1 MRAALAGFALIAG
14 CSSNNNVTAP
24 LGEPPDASTGSTA
37 NDAGRSIDAPIAI
50 DAPVVADA
58 AIDAGPDRGVE
69 QDDDDLAFA
78 LAEIT
83 RSIGMTTMLDGMD
96 IGYAIPIPGFTNP
109 APGEF
114 SGTRDVTTF
123 DYIYHCEDEQA
134 QDNFTCGPA
143 SNHAHVAAT
152 VAGSMVVDSVNL
164 SEVKLGSHW
173 TVRQIDIG
181 EPQYEDTGRWLIT
194 CTLGSD
200 KTRFQLTL
208 DGVWNEVRLDPEP
221 ATTLPFAGNIVY
233 TLTGN
238 RHRAAATP
246 PDVALTGTITITFA
260 AAGQATIAIDP
271 THSYAVD
278 LTTGTTTRM

>member
-1 MRAALAGFALIAG
+1 MRAALAGIALIAG
-14 CSSNNNVTAP
+14 CGSNGNVSGP
-24 LGEPPDASTGSTA
+24 LGEQPDASTGSA
-37 NDAGRSIDAPIAI
+37 AADASRPIDAPIAI
-50 DAPVVADA
+50 DAPAP
-58 AIDAGPDRGVE
+58 IDAPADRGVE

-96 IGYAIPIPGFTNP
+96 IGYAVPIPGFTNP
-109 APGEF
+109 MPGEF
-114 SGTRDVTTF
+114 SGTRDTGSF
-123 DYIYHCEDEQA
+123 DYIYHCEDDA
-134 QDNFTCGPA
+134 GNDNFTCGPTA
-143 SNHAHVAAT
+143 NHVHVAAT
-152 VAGSMVVDSVNL
+152 VVGAMVVDNVNL

-173 TVRQIDIG
+173 TVRNISAG

-200 KTRFQLTL
+200 ATKFQLTL
-208 DGVWNEVRLDPEP
+208 DGTWNEVRLDPEP
-221 ATTLPFAGNIVY
+221 ATTLPFAGNIAY
-233 TLTGN
+233 TLTGH

-246 PDVALTGTITITFA
+246 PDVDLTGAITITFA

-278 LTTGTTTRM
+278 LTTGITTRM

>member
-1 MRAALAGFALIAG
+1 MRAALAGIALIAG
-14 CSSNNNVTAP
+14 CSAHNNVSGP
-24 LGEPPDASTGSTA
+24 LGEPPDASAGGGGS
-37 NDAGRSIDAPIAI
+37 DAGRSIDSPVATDARVPI
-50 DAPVVADA
+50 DAA
-58 AIDAGPDRGVE
+58 ADRGVE

-83 RSIGMTTMLDGMD
+83 RSIGMTAMIDGMD
-96 IGYAIPIPGFTNP
+96 IGYAISIAGFTNP

-123 DYIYHCEDEQA
+123 DYIYHCEDEMA

-152 VAGSMVVDSVNL
+152 IAGSMVVDTLTL
-164 SEVKLGSHW
+164 SEVKLSSHW
-173 TVRQIDIG
+173 TVRQIDIA

-194 CTLGSD
+194 CTLGTD
-200 KTRFQLTL
+200 ATRFQLTL
-208 DGVWNEVRLDPEP
+208 DGTWNEVRLDPEP
-221 ATTLPFAGNIVY
+221 ATTLPFAGNITY
-233 TLTGN
+233 TLTGT

-246 PDVALTGTITITFA
+246 PDVDLTGTITITFA
-260 AAGQATIAIDP
+260 AAGQATIVLDP